1 MPPPPFACVVGR
13 GGPGV
18 ILCWDEAR
26 LFSALAACPLGCS
39 TAGLLPALLL
49 DVARAEDVS
58 ATVSGCGPDRDE
70 VGAGSSHAGA
80 WAGAEAEAELV
91 LPFSSSSSL
100 HFFNGLL

>member
-1 MPPPPFACVVGR
+1 MPPPFACVVGR
-13 GGPGV
+13 GGPGGITG
-18 ILCWDEAR
+18 ILRWDEAR
-26 LFSALAACPLGCS
+26 LFGALAACPLGCS

-80 WAGAEAEAELV
+80 GAEAELV

>member
-1 MPPPPFACVVGR
+1 MPPPFACVVGR
-13 GGPGV
+13 GGPGGITG
-18 ILCWDEAR
+18 ILRWDEAR

-49 DVARAEDVS
+49 DVARAEDDS
-58 ATVSGCGPDRDE
+58 ATTVSGAGPGCDE

-80 WAGAEAEAELV
+80 EAELV
-91 LPFSSSSSL
+91 LPSSSSASL

>member
-49 DVARAEDVS
+49 DVARAEDDS
-58 ATVSGCGPDRDE
+58 ATTVSGAGPGCDE

-80 WAGAEAEAELV
+80 EAELV
-91 LPFSSSSSL
+91 LPSSSSASL

>member
-1 MPPPPFACVVGR
+1 MPPPFACVVGR

-49 DVARAEDVS
+49 DVARAEDDS
-58 ATVSGCGPDRDE
+58 ATTVSGAGPGCDE

-80 WAGAEAEAELV
+80 EAELV
-91 LPFSSSSSL
+91 LPSSSSASL